1 MSLDDNIGKTIS
13 DIKKEKQNPI
23 DSITVKKYP
32 LYLHL
37 TRTNLTHVN

>member
-1 MSLDDNIGKTIS
+1 MITLENNIGH
-13 DIKKEKQNPI
+13 KKEKQNPI